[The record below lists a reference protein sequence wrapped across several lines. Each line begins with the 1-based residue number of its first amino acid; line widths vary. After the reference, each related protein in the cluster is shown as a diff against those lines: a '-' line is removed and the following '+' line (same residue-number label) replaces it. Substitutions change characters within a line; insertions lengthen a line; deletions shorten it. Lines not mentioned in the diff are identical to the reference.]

1 MRVLAVLFLYG
12 FIALLV
18 AAVQKYTFENRYKK

>member
-1 MRVLAVLFLYG
+1 MKYLVVVLLYG
-12 FIALLV
+12 FIALAI